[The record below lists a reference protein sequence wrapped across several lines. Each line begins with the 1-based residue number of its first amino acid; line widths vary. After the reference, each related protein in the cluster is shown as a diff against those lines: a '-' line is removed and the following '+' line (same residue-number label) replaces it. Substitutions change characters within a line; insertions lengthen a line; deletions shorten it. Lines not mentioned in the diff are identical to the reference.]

1 MNKITMNFILE
12 PIPGNGVQDERER
25 LSKLIFELARE
36 IPHYGLNCV
45 MAEPGVNCT
54 CTWKDTH
61 QHNTYG
67 GLKRDFVRE
76 DKRYLDS
83 ALCIIFKEELDFQ
96 KFTEKRDV
104 VNRLKQIAKRFN
116 IIMEFEDGTKMEVS
130 LE

>member
-12 PIPGNGVQDERER
+12 PIPGNGVRNEGER

-36 IPHYGLNCV
+36 IPNYGLNCV
-45 MAEPGVNCT
+45 MAEPGENY
-54 CTWKDTH
+54 TWKDTH
-61 QHNTYG
+61 QCNAYG
-67 GLKRDFVRE
+67 GLKRDYIRE
-76 DKRYLDS
+76 NKKYFDS
-83 ALCIIFKEELDFQ
+83 ALSIIFKNELDFQ

-104 VNRLKQIAKRFN
+104 INRLKQIAKRFN